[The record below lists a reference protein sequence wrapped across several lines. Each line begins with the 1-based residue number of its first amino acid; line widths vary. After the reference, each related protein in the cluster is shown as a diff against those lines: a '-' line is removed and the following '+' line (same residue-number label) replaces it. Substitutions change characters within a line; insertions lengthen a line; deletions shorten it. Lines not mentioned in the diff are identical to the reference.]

1 MNFLD
6 CHRLKALAASI
17 EIGGSYRCR
26 TIDITQAT
34 QPAAMTKNFT
44 TKERSMLFKRIK
56 NYTAVLLLI
65 LFASCGSKS
74 VQQQQTMQ
82 APAVPVTVQTVTTG
96 KATYYDQ
103 YPATVAAL
111 NQVELRPQVSG
122 YITGIFFKDGDK
134 VSKGQKLYS
143 IDQQQY
149 EANYQQAQANLAV
162 QQTNLVKAQKDADRY
177 HELEKQDAIAKQQ
190 VDYADA
196 ALAAAQKQV
205 EAAQANVRAVQTAV
219 RYSTIYAP
227 FNGTIGIS
235 QVKMG
240 APVSAGQTV
249 LNTISSDN
257 PVAVD
262 IAVDQKLIYR
272 FSQLQDQA
280 GKGSDSTFRL
290 VFSGDVYPSSG
301 KIYLIDR
308 AVNPQ
313 TGTIIVRLIFP
324 NNKSMLK
331 VGMTGTV
338 RVLNHAND
346 AVLIPYKAVTEQLGE
361 FFVYVVNDSN
371 KVSQRKVDLGTPIG
385 TNIIVKDSL
394 HEGEKIVV
402 QGVQNLREGSAIKID
417 SSAMTKQ

>member
-1 MNFLD
+1 MF
-6 CHRLKALAASI
+6 
-17 EIGGSYRCR
+17 R
-26 TIDITQAT
+26 T
-34 QPAAMTKNFT
+34 
-44 TKERSMLFKRIK
+44 IK
-56 NYTAVLLLI
+56 NYTAIILLI
-65 LFASCGSKS
+65 LLASCGSKS
-74 VQQQQTMQ
+74 AQQQQMMQ
-82 APAVPVTVQTVTTG
+82 PPPAVPVTVQTVTTG

-103 YPATVAAL
+103 YPATVTAL

-122 YITGIFFKDGDK
+122 YITGIFFKDGNK

-149 EANYQQAQANLAV
+149 QANYQQALANVAV
-162 QQTNLVKAQKDADRY
+162 QQTNLVKAQKDANRY

-227 FNGTIGIS
+227 FDGTIGIS

-272 FSQLQDQA
+272 FSQLKEQA

-290 VFSGDVYPSSG
+290 VFSGDVYQYPG

-313 TGTIIVRLIFP
+313 TGTIIVRLLFP

-338 RVLNHAND
+338 RVLNHANN

-371 KVSQRKVDLGTPIG
+371 KVSQREVALGTPIG

-394 HEGEKIVV
+394 HEGEKIVI

-417 SSAMTKQ
+417 SSAMTNH

>member
-1 MNFLD
+1 MF
-6 CHRLKALAASI
+6 
-17 EIGGSYRCR
+17 R
-26 TIDITQAT
+26 T
-34 QPAAMTKNFT
+34 
-44 TKERSMLFKRIK
+44 IK
-56 NYTAVLLLI
+56 NYTAIILLI
-65 LFASCGSKS
+65 LLASCGSKS
-74 VQQQQTMQ
+74 AQQQQMMQ
-82 APAVPVTVQTVTTG
+82 PPPAVPVTVQTVTTG
-96 KATYYDQ
+96 KASYYDQ
-103 YPATVAAL
+103 YPATVTAL

-122 YITGIFFKDGDK
+122 YITGIFFKDGNK
-134 VSKGQKLYS
+134 VKKGQKLYS

-149 EANYQQAQANLAV
+149 QANYQQALANVAV

-205 EAAQANVRAVQTAV
+205 EAAEANVRAVQTAV

-227 FNGTIGIS
+227 FDGTIGIS

-272 FSQLQDQA
+272 FSQLKEQA

-290 VFSGDVYPSSG
+290 VFSGDVYQYPG

-313 TGTIIVRLIFP
+313 TGTIIVRLLFP

-338 RVLNHAND
+338 RVLNHANN

-371 KVSQRKVDLGTPIG
+371 KVSQREVALGTPIG

-394 HEGEKIVV
+394 HEGEKIVI

-417 SSAMTKQ
+417 SSAMTNH

>member
-1 MNFLD
+1 MF
-6 CHRLKALAASI
+6 
-17 EIGGSYRCR
+17 R
-26 TIDITQAT
+26 T
-34 QPAAMTKNFT
+34 
-44 TKERSMLFKRIK
+44 IK
-56 NYTAVLLLI
+56 NYTAIILLI
-65 LFASCGSKS
+65 LLASCGSKS
-74 VQQQQTMQ
+74 AQQQQMMQ
-82 APAVPVTVQTVTTG
+82 PPPAVPVTVQTVTTG

-103 YPATVAAL
+103 YPATVTAL

-122 YITGIFFKDGDK
+122 YITGIFFKDGNK
-134 VSKGQKLYS
+134 VKKGQKLYS

-149 EANYQQAQANLAV
+149 QANYQQALANVAV

-227 FNGTIGIS
+227 FDGTIGIS

-272 FSQLQDQA
+272 FSQLKEQA

-290 VFSGDVYPSSG
+290 VFSGDVYQYPG

-313 TGTIIVRLIFP
+313 TGTIIVRLLFP
-324 NNKSMLK
+324 NNKSRLK

-338 RVLNHAND
+338 RVLNHANN

-371 KVSQRKVDLGTPIG
+371 KVSQREVALGTPIG

-394 HEGEKIVV
+394 HEGEKIVI

-417 SSAMTKQ
+417 SSAMTNH